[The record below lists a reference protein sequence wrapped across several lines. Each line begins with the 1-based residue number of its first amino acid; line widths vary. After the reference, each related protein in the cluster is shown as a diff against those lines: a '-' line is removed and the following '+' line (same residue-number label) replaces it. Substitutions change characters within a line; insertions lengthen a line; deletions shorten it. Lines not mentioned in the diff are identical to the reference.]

1 MEILDI
7 IILALVA
14 VAGIIG
20 IFKGF
25 VNQITSIA
33 ALILGIWCASKFT
46 GFLTGKVSGWFNLDI
61 AQNTL
66 HIITFIVIFIIVLI
80 LAHFLGK
87 GIEGLI
93 KLSLLGWL
101 NRLLGF
107 LFGAFKAIII
117 LSIAVYAINY
127 LNGMLNLIPN
137 ELLASSKGYGFLM
150 HFTQNFFP
158 FLHKIFS

>member
-7 IILALVA
+7 ILLALVA

-46 GFLTGKVSGWFNLDI
+46 GFMAGKVTGWLDLEI
-61 AQNTL
+61 SQNTL
-66 HIITFIVIFIIVLI
+66 HIVMFIVIFIIVLI

-87 GIEGLI
+87 AIEGLI
-93 KLSLLGWL
+93 KLTMLGWL

-117 LSIAVYAINY
+117 LGIAAYATDY
-127 LNGMLNLIPN
+127 LNGMFKIIP
-137 ELLASSKGYGFLM
+137 EDLLASSKGYGFLM
-150 HFTQNFFP
+150 HFTQDFFP